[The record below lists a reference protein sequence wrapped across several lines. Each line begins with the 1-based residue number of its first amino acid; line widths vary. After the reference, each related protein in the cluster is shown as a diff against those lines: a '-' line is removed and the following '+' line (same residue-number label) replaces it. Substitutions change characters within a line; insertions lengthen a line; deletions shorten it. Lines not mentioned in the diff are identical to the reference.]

1 MKNIVLIGMP
11 ASGKSTIGVI
21 LAKTMGMDFV
31 DTDLLIQ
38 KKEEKLLQDIIIEK
52 GIDSFIQ
59 IEEDTILE
67 LNCNNH
73 VIATGGSVI
82 YSHKAMQHLR
92 QGGILIY
99 LNTSY
104 DEIERRL
111 TNITSRG
118 IVFGKEQDLH
128 GLFKERTPLYE
139 KYADIVLDCTDKE
152 VEDIVNLIKDN
163 LA

>member
-38 KKEEKLLQDIIIEK
+38 KKENKLLQDIITEK

-59 IEEDTILE
+59 IEEEIILE

-73 VIATGGSVI
+73 VVATGGSVI
-82 YSHKAMQHLR
+82 YSHKAMEHLK
-92 QGGILIY
+92 QNGILVY

-104 DEIERRL
+104 DEIKRRL

-118 IVFGKEQDLH
+118 IVFGKEQDLQ
-128 GLFKERTPLYE
+128 GLFNERTPLYE
-139 KYADIVLDCTDKE
+139 KYADIILDCTGKE
-152 VEDIVNLIKDN
+152 VEEIVNLIKDK
-163 LA
+163 LS

>member
-52 GIDSFIQ
+52 GIDSFIR